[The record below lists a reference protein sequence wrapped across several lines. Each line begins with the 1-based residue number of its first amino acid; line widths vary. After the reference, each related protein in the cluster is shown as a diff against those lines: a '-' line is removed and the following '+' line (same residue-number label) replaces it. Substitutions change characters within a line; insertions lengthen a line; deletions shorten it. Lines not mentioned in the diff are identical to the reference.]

1 MKPPQ
6 ISRIATSAL
15 ALLTVITVSSCGGKQ
30 DNASDTST
38 TTTTTTT
45 TQSAPVATAQA
56 PQAAAPQ
63 GTTCPSGSPI
73 KGITSKRL
81 GKIALTT
88 KSPEYNTA
96 KADKCFPDTAAAVA
110 AGYKVPK

>member
-1 MKPPQ
+1 MKPLQ

-56 PQAAAPQ
+56 TQAAAPQ

-73 KGITSKRL
+73 KGVTSKRL
-81 GKIALTT
+81 GKIVLTT